1 MSGEVCK
8 VIGECVSVRSEEVRT
23 QLLRDTAKVSPS
35 SLSDFDWKLKVSWPL
50 SSSSLMSCVVLVQLV
65 MSSDKLGTIQKP
77 LLNLDFDL
85 VENGRQRVES
95 IELDQRELERLISSL
110 EAANKVRRT
119 GGDLQYYTLVTC
131 LFSAFYH
138 ACP

>member
-1 MSGEVCK
+1 MSEEVCK

-35 SLSDFDWKLKVSWPL
+35 SLSDFDWKLKVSRSF
-50 SSSSLMSCVVLVQLV
+50 SSCFSCHIYVVVVQLV

-77 LLNLDFDL
+77 LLNLDLDL

-110 EAANKVRRT
+110 EAANKVR
-119 GGDLQYYTLVTC
+119 GSDLQHYTNVT
-131 LFSAFYH
+131 FV
-138 ACP
+138 

>member
-23 QLLRDTAKVSPS
+23 QLLRDTSKVSPS

-119 GGDLQYYTLVTC
+119 GGDL
-131 LFSAFYH
+131 
-138 ACP
+138 